1 MRALVIAAVLA
12 SGIVPMRAQVPAGA
26 AGQGAAGQGAAKPA
40 AAQQLHSSELGFSYS
55 LPADWT
61 VEDTRPTV
69 AQAQQQAAQN
79 AQSDSEMRAVGCMEA
94 PFKARHSNGASSVVI
109 VALPFDCFGQ
119 HYTDSDLPAFA
130 TSMAEGL
137 KKGWKISD
145 PVFGT
150 YKLGAHNLWIER
162 ASGSLI
168 ERPNEKKTLDL
179 VCTMLKNG
187 AVCWMGFVAGDADLK
202 TFEQGEVS
210 LDGETSPALV
220 PASAFA
226 KKP

>member
-1 MRALVIAAVLA
+1 MRALLAATVVAAILA
-12 SGIVPMRAQVPAGA
+12 TGPAQTCAQA
-26 AGQGAAGQGAAKPA
+26 PA
-40 AAQQLHSSELGFSYS
+40 AATKKGAANPTQQLGSDELGFSYS

-61 VEDTRPTV
+61 VEDTRPSV
-69 AQAQQQAAQN
+69 PKAQQQAAVN
-79 AQSDSEMRAVGCMEA
+79 AQSDSEMRAVNCMEA

-119 HYTDSDLPAFA
+119 HYTDADLPAFA
-130 TSMAEGL
+130 SSIADSL

-150 YKLGAHNLWIER
+150 YSLGAHTLWIER
-162 ASGSLI
+162 ASGSLLDH
-168 ERPNEKKTLDL
+168 PDDLKTLEL
-179 VCTMLKNG
+179 VCSMLKND
-187 AVCWMGFVAGDADLK
+187 AVCWMGFVAGEADLK
-202 TFEQGEVS
+202 TFEQGAVS
-210 LDGETSPALV
+210 LDGQPNPALV

>member
-1 MRALVIAAVLA
+1 MRALVIAAILA
-12 SGIVPMRAQVPAGA
+12 GGSAPMIAQGAAMPA
-26 AGQGAAGQGAAKPA
+26 AGQ
-40 AAQQLHSSELGFSYS
+40 QLVSKELGFSFS

-61 VEDTRPTV
+61 VEDMRASV
-69 AQAQQQAAQN
+69 GQAQIQASKN

-94 PFKARHSNGASSVVI
+94 PFKAQHGNGASSVVI

-119 HYTDSDLPAFA
+119 HYTDADLSAFA
-130 TSMAEGL
+130 SSMAENL

-150 YKLGAHNLWIER
+150 YSLGAHTLWIER
-162 ASGSLI
+162 ASGSLL
-168 ERPNEKKTLDL
+168 EHADDKKTLEL
-179 VCTMLKNG
+179 VCSMLKNG
-187 AVCWMGFVAGDADLK
+187 AVCWMGFVANKADLK
-202 TFEQGEVS
+202 AFEQGAVS
-210 LDGETSPALV
+210 LDGESSPALV

>member
-1 MRALVIAAVLA
+1 MRALVIAAIL
-12 SGIVPMRAQVPAGA
+12 A
-26 AGQGAAGQGAAKPA
+26 AGTAPMVPQGTTTLG
-40 AAQQLHSSELGFSYS
+40 AAQQLASKELGFSYS
-55 LPADWT
+55 VPADWT

-69 AQAQQQAAQN
+69 GQAQQEAARN

-94 PFKARHSNGASSVVI
+94 PFKARHSSGASSVVI

-119 HYTDSDLPAFA
+119 HYTDADLPAFA
-130 TSMAEGL
+130 SNMAESL

-145 PVFGT
+145 PAFGT
-150 YKLGAHNLWIER
+150 YSLGGHTLWIER
-162 ASGSLI
+162 ASASLL
-168 ERPNEKKTLDL
+168 EHPDGRKTLEL
-179 VCTMLKNG
+179 VCSMLKNG
-187 AVCWMGFVAGDADLK
+187 AVCWMGFVANEADLK
-202 TFEQGEVS
+202 TFEQGAVS

>member
-1 MRALVIAAVLA
+1 MRALVLA
-12 SGIVPMRAQVPAGA
+12 TILA
-26 AGQGAAGQGAAKPA
+26 AGTAPMIAQGPAIAPKTAAER
-40 AAQQLHSSELGFSYS
+40 QLSSKELGFSYS

-61 VEDTRPTV
+61 VEDTRPSV
-69 AQAQQQAAQN
+69 AQAQQQAAKN
-79 AQSDSEMRAVGCMEA
+79 AQSDSEIRAVGCMEA

-119 HYTDSDLPAFA
+119 HYTDADLPAFA
-130 TSMAEGL
+130 ATMAESL

-150 YKLGAHNLWIER
+150 YSLGAHSLWIER
-162 ASGSLI
+162 ASGSLL
-168 ERPNEKKTLDL
+168 EHPEDRKRLEL
-179 VCTMLKNG
+179 VCSMLKNG
-187 AVCWMGFVAGDADLK
+187 AVCWMGFVESEADLK
-202 TFEQGEVS
+202 TFEQGAVS
-210 LDGETSPALV
+210 LDGESSPALV

>member
-1 MRALVIAAVLA
+1 MRALFVIAVLA
-12 SGIVPMRAQVPAGA
+12 AGTVPMQAQGPAGA
-26 AGQGAAGQGAAKPA
+26 AVPGAPKPSA
-40 AAQQLHSSELGFSYS
+40 PQQLRSTELGFSYS

-61 VEDTRPTV
+61 VDDARPTV
-69 AQAQQQAAQN
+69 GQAQIQASKN

-94 PFKARHSNGASSVVI
+94 PFKAQHGNGASSVVI

-119 HYTDSDLPAFA
+119 RYTNADLPAFA
-130 TSMAEGL
+130 SSMAENL

-145 PVFGT
+145 PVVGT
-150 YKLGAHNLWIER
+150 YSLGAHTLWIER
-162 ASGSLI
+162 ASGSLLDHP
-168 ERPNEKKTLDL
+168 EDKKTLEL
-179 VCTMLKNG
+179 VCSMLKNG
-187 AVCWMGFVAGDADLK
+187 AVCWMGFVSGEADRK
-202 TFEQGEVS
+202 TFEQGSVS